1 MRKESDN
8 NDIPLRSDLLNNRSQ
23 RIFDELSEQE
33 DQVAQMIGSGLEAKE
48 VAEARYKSV
57 ATIRNQM
64 QSIYEKLGVRNRS
77 ELSIKMMERIY
88 HISLTNNNR
97 NQSNSGQNFG
107 SIEGNNQSSYSNVG
121 NTISLSLPEFG
132 TQKIINPDG
141 EIIIQNIDSNIVDP
155 AERKTLNQR
164 IKDLE
169 RIIIEKDATIKSK
182 DEMIS
187 FIKDMLNKQQ

>member
-1 MRKESDN
+1 MPKESESN
-8 NDIPLRSDLLNNRSQ
+8 NIPLRNDILNNITK
-23 RIFDELSEQE
+23 RIFAELSEQE

-48 VAEARYKSV
+48 VAEARCKSV

-77 ELSIKMMERIY
+77 ELSIKMMERIS
-88 HISLTNNNR
+88 HISFTTNNR

-107 SIEGNNQSSYSNVG
+107 SIEGNNQSTYSNVG
-121 NTISLSLPEFG
+121 NIITLSLPEFG

-141 EIIIQNIDSNIVDP
+141 KIIIQNIDSNIADP
-155 AERKTLNQR
+155 NEREILNQR

-169 RIIIEKDATIKSK
+169 RIILEKDATIKSK

-187 FIKDMLNKQQ
+187 LIKSMLNK